1 MRKFAFNYP
10 LLLLVMWT
18 GLLLAG
24 DYVVLDTSVRQL
36 RSRGFTSTTGK
47 IVQSAVAKGA
57 MGHRGVDIQ
66 YNYTVNGVDFTGH
79 RYRYDDRNA
88 AFEYAAATNA
98 FPPWAERTV
107 YYNPANP
114 EDSLLDPGLHGSDL
128 LLLLFALP
136 ISLLTAALWVALL
149 QAKRDRAGLAPAGG
163 VRILQGPG
171 ETCARLAEFSPL
183 AAGGL
188 GLAAAAFVCV
198 FPVVS
203 IGGFAPSLRLMS
215 VVWSLVWATGAAA
228 FIWVANRHHAGNY
241 DLRINPSAQTVT
253 LPRTGGRTAPLTVPR
268 REILSVSMLRRVSIS
283 PSGSRFTYVPA
294 LQRAAPHSE
303 AQPMKLVTWGWSET
317 RARAFSQ
324 WLSQQLQVEFKGIE
338 SEAQPADDKR

>member
-1 MRKFAFNYP
+1 MIFTFVRSPLLSHNAPVRKFAFNYP

-136 ISLLTAALWVALL
+136 ISLLTAALWWRSSRPSGTAPGWPRPGRPDSARPRRNV
-149 QAKRDRAGLAPAGG
+149 RDWLSFRRWRPA
-163 VRILQGPG
+163 VWAWPRRPLS
-171 ETCARLAEFSPL
+171 AFSPSFPS
-183 AAGGL
+183 AARPQPDGL
-188 GLAAAAFVCV
+188 
-198 FPVVS
+198 P
-203 IGGFAPSLRLMS
+203 IS
-215 VVWSLVWATGAAA
+215 VVWSLVWATGASRC
-228 FIWVANRHHAGNY
+228 IWVANRHQRRNY

-283 PSGSRFTYVPA
+283 PSGSDSTFTCPPSS
-294 LQRAAPHSE
+294 APR
-303 AQPMKLVTWGWSET
+303 PT
-317 RARAFSQ
+317 
-324 WLSQQLQVEFKGIE
+324 
-338 SEAQPADDKR
+338 PKRSR